1 MMLLKAQTSSKLKQN
16 IKLWHVTDDQTYF
29 FLLTCFVSLTLQSL
43 KNDLKDNMKML
54 NITYLIS
61 HYS

>member
-1 MMLLKAQTSSKLKQN
+1 MMLIKTQTSSKLKQK

>member
-1 MMLLKAQTSSKLKQN
+1 MMLLKTQTSSKLKQN

-61 HYS
+61 HCS

>member
-1 MMLLKAQTSSKLKQN
+1 M
-16 IKLWHVTDDQTYF
+16 IKLI
-29 FLLTCFVSLTLQSL
+29 FLLTFFVSVTLQSL

-61 HYS
+61 HYSKQNYTIVNLKR